1 MISTA
6 PPIGFDR
13 FIQLNWVAAAL
24 RVRNGLADLDDLN
37 ALLDASGLGKEAK
50 IKTRTKLNALV
61 LEPRSELSD
70 FVSRGVSLWS
80 DASSRQDTAC
90 FAWGAALVTYPYFG
104 KVAEFTGR
112 LIALQGV
119 LSLAIFPRGAVT

>member
-70 FVSRGVSLWS
+70 FVSRGVS
-80 DASSRQDTAC
+80 
-90 FAWGAALVTYPYFG
+90 
-104 KVAEFTGR
+104 
-112 LIALQGV
+112 
-119 LSLAIFPRGAVT
+119 FP